1 MNLNLSKRLL
11 LHLLPRILAIF
22 FIFFISIFA
31 FDVFDMEGSL
41 LRKIAA
47 FLIHLIPTYILIAV
61 YLIAKKWE
69 IPGGVAYIFLGLLYI
84 FTFRRQDV
92 IAYIILSGS
101 LFLIGILFILDGYL
115 KKKTNT

>member
-1 MNLNLSKRLL
+1 LNLSKRRL

-41 LRKIAA
+41 LQKIGG
-47 FLIHLIPTYILIAV
+47 FLIHLIPTYILIV
-61 YLIAKKWE
+61 VFLIARKWE
-69 IPGGVAYIFLGLLYI
+69 ILGGVAYIFLGLLYI
-84 FTFRRQDV
+84 FIFRGQDV